1 MMMSPDPNLRGTQG
15 QLRKHVPNPL
25 EKKLIPP
32 PVPAHESTTV
42 SIMPMVPSTH
52 VTTNNTINPKVLLT
66 PSLWHQL
73 ITKDI
78 MGKIRRG
85 DDLNTL
91 RHAYLEAFPR
101 TFGDGRNTDLLEQIL
116 SYFKDMAEQMISMET
131 DAIRSLD
138 SSKSKEESKESHIRA
153 APRFHAS
160 CQFIQRNAEQ
170 CCRRV
175 EMDQGLIPSSL
186 FVSGTATWTRVGA
199 LPQPFR
205 LGLAKSSGVTVQD
218 LCRHVLGDSQG
229 GIVLSPRAAR
239 PWDPVLP
246 NTSYVLRDASASQ
259 VFRLTVEWKE
269 TASMRRAMGNAQDGI
284 QLSMNALSE
293 CVERKRAPCHSA
305 KGFVPG
311 GIAKAWMSSDSTV
324 ISGPHKKIHSKY
336 LR

>member
-1 MMMSPDPNLRGTQG
+1 MSPDPNLRGTQG

-25 EKKLIPP
+25 EKNPIPP
-32 PVPAHESTTV
+32 PVQTHESTTV
-42 SIMPMVPSTH
+42 SMPVLSTH
-52 VTTNNTINPKVLLT
+52 VTTNTISPKVLLT

-73 ITKDI
+73 IPKDI
-78 MGKIRRG
+78 MGRTRRG
-85 DDLNTL
+85 DLNTL

-101 TFGDGRNTDLLEQIL
+101 TFGDGRNTVLLEQIL
-116 SYFKDMAEQMISMET
+116 SYFKDMAEQIISMET

-138 SSKSKEESKESHIRA
+138 SSMSKEESSTESRTRA
-153 APRFHAS
+153 APSFHAS

-170 CCRRV
+170 CCRLV

-218 LCRHVLGDSQG
+218 LCRHVLGNSQG

-269 TASMRRAMGNAQDGI
+269 TASMRRAMGNTQDGI

-311 GIAKAWMSSDSTV
+311 IAKAWMSSDSTV
-324 ISGPHKKIHSKY
+324 ISDPPKKIHSKY